1 VSAIR
6 VILVTVAG
14 PAGHVDVGVRSDAT
28 PAELAASLSSILGVN
43 ELWPSAEHRSPPR
56 PGEPRGRR
64 SLLMPTDSLAD
75 AGVTDGDLILLR
87 SSQEN
92 SHGSGALD
100 ASTAQDRA
108 ADGQAGRAWQADAGF
123 EQGAGPH
130 D

>member
-28 PAELAASLSSILGVN
+28 PAELAASLSGILGVN
-43 ELWPSAEHRSPPR
+43 QLSPSAEHRSPPR

-75 AGVTDGDLILLR
+75 AGVADGDLILMR
-87 SSQEN
+87 NSHEN
-92 SHGSGALD
+92 SHGSAPFD

-108 ADGQAGRAWQADAGF
+108 ADGQAGHVRQEAGL

>member
-28 PAELAASLSSILGVN
+28 PAELAASLSSIVGVN
-43 ELWPSAEHRSPPR
+43 LPWPSAEHRSPPR

-64 SLLMPTDSLAD
+64 SLLLPTDSLAD
-75 AGVTDGDLILLR
+75 AGVVDGDLILLR
-87 SSQEN
+87 NSNEN
-92 SHGSGALD
+92 RHGSAPLG
-100 ASTAQDRA
+100 ASTAQDA
-108 ADGQAGRAWQADAGF
+108 AVGGQARDAWQAEAGI
-123 EQGAGPH
+123 EQEAGPH